1 MYYTGI
7 SYCTDSDK
15 NMALASKNWH
25 PNYKKMEKKWILADG
40 NAGVVVVSMARYY
53 PNILM
58 I

>member
-1 MYYTGI
+1 MCYTGI
-7 SYCTDSDK
+7 SYSTDSDK

-25 PNYKKMEKKWILADG
+25 PNYKKMEKKWILAD
-40 NAGVVVVSMARYY
+40 VVVVSMARYF